1 MPQRATAE
9 ADNADNNLPSSLIP
23 PRVGRVIPEMQLS
36 SVLLPAPLGPI
47 NPTIDP
53 VSSANETSLRAW
65 MPPKSTD
72 TDSME
77 RQVISRPPPEPS
89 QHAPQPLGHEH
100 HDDDQ
105 QEAEYQARR
114 IFDAA
119 QQLGNDDMQG

>member
-9 ADNADNNLPSSLIP
+9 TDNDVNNLPSSWMR
-23 PRVGRVIPEMQLS
+23 PRVGRVMPEMQLS

-47 NPTIDP
+47 SPTIDP
-53 VSSANETSLRAW
+53 VSSANETSRRAW

-72 TDSME
+72 TVSME
-77 RQVISRPPPEPS
+77 RQVISRPPPEAT

-105 QEAEYQARR
+105 QQA
-114 IFDAA
+114 
-119 QQLGNDDMQG
+119 

>member
-9 ADNADNNLPSSLIP
+9 ADNDDNDLLSSWMR
-23 PRVGRVIPEMQLS
+23 PRVGRVMPEMQLS

-47 NPTIDP
+47 SPTIDP

-77 RQVISRPPPEPS
+77 RHVISRPPPETA
-89 QHAPQPLGHEH
+89 QHAPQPLGHEY
-100 HDDDQ
+100 HDDHQ
-105 QEAEYQARR
+105 QQA
-114 IFDAA
+114 
-119 QQLGNDDMQG
+119 